1 MVTGYESE
9 FYRNITQLKKDL
21 DNNLGG
27 LQGQLEMHSELL
39 LSLERTTLIAAV
51 FATGTP
57 KDVDPVVR
65 LQIAAN
71 AVDKFLKTEGVEK

>member
-1 MVTGYESE
+1 MVTGYEAG
-9 FYRNITQLKKDL
+9 FYRDMTQLKQDL

-51 FATGTP
+51 FATATP

-71 AVDKFLKTEGVEK
+71 AVDKFLKKEMS